1 MLIIHVNGNGNELVP
16 RNSSV
21 SKKRVVSDVLL
32 CFKESPLVLEIH
44 ILAVLFLPL
53 KTEGDKSDIA
63 LTLTSYLV
71 GYSGWEHTEIC
82 HKSWESSEAKNIK
95 QRFIRF

>member
-1 MLIIHVNGNGNELVP
+1 MFQGVPSCSGNPYL
-16 RNSSV
+16 
-21 SKKRVVSDVLL
+21 
-32 CFKESPLVLEIH
+32 
-44 ILAVLFLPL
+44 LPL